1 MEYQTRHSRKER
13 DVKKYTLA
21 ALLAAIVLTLTA
33 CGGSEGTSG
42 GSGANGGGKSQNS
55 MQGATREEGTTQ
67 KSEQVSRQETTGG
80 EMARMEG
87 MEGMDHGETTSEDM
101 AAMSREIVAPKGK
114 YSDRSFIDAMVPH
127 HEGAV
132 DMAQVALKRAEH
144 PEIANLAEDI
154 IGAQRSEIE
163 LFGKIRKREYGSA
176 ESKMEMNEQNMRA
189 MGMSEPEKL
198 ANAEPFD
205 KAFIDEMIPH
215 HESAITMAE
224 VALQNTDD
232 PEIRGIAEDIVSAQQ
247 QEIEQMKRWRKQ
259 WYREG

>member
-1 MEYQTRHSRKER
+1 M
-13 DVKKYTLA
+13 KKYALA
-21 ALLAAIVLTLTA
+21 ALLAAVVLTLAA
-33 CGGSEGTSG
+33 CGGSEGNSG
-42 GSGANGGGKSQNS
+42 GSSAGGGGKSRGSTQDTN
-55 MQGATREEGTTQ
+55 QEEGTTQ
-67 KSEQVSRQETTGG
+67 KSQQVTREETTGG
-80 EMARMEG
+80 EMDGMG
-87 MEGMDHGETTSEDM
+87 SMEGMDHGETTSEDM

-144 PEIANLAEDI
+144 PEIANLAEEI
-154 IGAQRSEIE
+154 ISAQRSEME
-163 LFGKIRKREYGSA
+163 LFGKIREREYGSA

-215 HESAITMAE
+215 HESAIAMAE

-232 PEIRGIAEDIVSAQQ
+232 PEIRGIADDIMSAQQ
-247 QEIEQMKRWRKQ
+247 REIEQMKQWRQQ
-259 WYREG
+259 WYSEG